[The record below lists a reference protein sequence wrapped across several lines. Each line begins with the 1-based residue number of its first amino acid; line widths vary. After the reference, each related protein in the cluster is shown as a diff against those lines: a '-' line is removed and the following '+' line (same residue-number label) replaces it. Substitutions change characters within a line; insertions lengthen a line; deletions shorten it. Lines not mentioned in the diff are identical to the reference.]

1 MKNSLKLLLNLLL
14 AIVLL
19 PAYGQSKKQ
28 MKSYL
33 TKEWGSAAITYETG
47 DTIQKL
53 SERLNLEKKGKMS
66 GKLDGV
72 ERTGTWSYL
81 ANTNQLE
88 LKITIGEQ
96 STPALFDIAQS
107 SDQVL
112 ALTKRRGETFRT
124 IIFVEK
130 GSGLVI
136 ETVKAPEMSFEE
148 IQAESDAN
156 QNADMGYTPIGTV
169 IERIDYNFE
178 LDVDADGN
186 SGTSKGD
193 GIVYLLEMKDGSEKV
208 VIIRGHNAMPE
219 EWTVLKQINEYGEIY
234 YQCNLKYDYK
244 RGEKIEV
251 NTKAKVKIAAPNVF
265 FNFEDDRTIKFT
277 IVQD

>member
-1 MKNSLKLLLNLLL
+1 MKNSIKYFLSIIL
-14 AIVLL
+14 IITLL
-19 PAYGQSKKQ
+19 PAYGQSKKK
-28 MKSYL
+28 MEKYL
-33 TKEWGSAAITYETG
+33 TNNWVSAAKTYETG

-53 SERLNLEKKGKMS
+53 SERLSLEKKGKMS

-81 ANTNQLE
+81 ENTNQLE
-88 LKITIGEQ
+88 LKIIIGEQ

-112 ALTKRRGETFRT
+112 ALTRRRGETFMT

-130 GSGLVI
+130 GSGLVYK
-136 ETVKAPEMSFEE
+136 TVKVPEKSFDE

-156 QNADMGYTPIGTV
+156 RNADLGYTPTGTV
-169 IERIDYNFE
+169 IERVDYNFE
-178 LDVDADGN
+178 LKVEANGN
-186 SGTSKGD
+186 SGSSKGD
-193 GIVYLLEMKDGSEKV
+193 GIVYLLETTDGSQKV
-208 VIIRGHNAMPE
+208 VIIRGQGSMAE
-219 EWTVLKQINEYGEIY
+219 EWTVLNKIDEYGETY

-251 NTKAKVKIAAPNVF
+251 NTKAKVKIAAPNVLF
-265 FNFEDDRTIKFT
+265 YYEDDKTIKFT

>member
-1 MKNSLKLLLNLLL
+1 MKNSIKYYLSILLF
-14 AIVLL
+14 IMLL
-19 PAYGQSKKQ
+19 PVWGQSRKK
-28 MKSYL
+28 MESYL
-33 TKEWGSAAITYETG
+33 TKEWVSAAITYETG

-53 SERLNLEKKGKMS
+53 SERLSLEKKGKMS

-72 ERTGTWSYL
+72 ERNGTWSYL
-81 ANTNQLE
+81 ENTNQLE
-88 LKITIGEQ
+88 LTIIIGEQ
-96 STPALFDIAQS
+96 STPALFAIAQS

-112 ALTKRRGETFRT
+112 ALTRRRGETFMT

-136 ETVKAPEMSFEE
+136 ETVKAPEKSFDE

-156 QNADMGYTPIGTV
+156 RNADLGYTPTGTV
-169 IERIDYNFE
+169 IERVDYNFE
-178 LDVDADGN
+178 LKVEANGN
-186 SGTSKGD
+186 SGSSKGD
-193 GIVYLLEMKDGSEKV
+193 GIVYLLETTDGSQKV
-208 VIIRGHNAMPE
+208 VIIRGQDSMPE
-219 EWTVLKQINEYGEIY
+219 EWTVLNKINEYGETY

-251 NTKAKVKIAAPNVF
+251 NTKAKVKIAAPNVLF
-265 FNFEDDRTIKFT
+265 YYEDDKTIKFT

>member
-1 MKNSLKLLLNLLL
+1 MKNSIKYYSSILLILM
-14 AIVLL
+14 LL
-19 PAYGQSKKQ
+19 PAYGQSKKK

-33 TKEWGSAAITYETG
+33 TKEWVSAAKTYETG

-53 SERLNLEKKGKMS
+53 SERLSLEKKGKMS
-66 GKLDGV
+66 GNLDGV
-72 ERTGTWSYL
+72 ERNGTWSYL
-81 ANTNQLE
+81 ENTNQLE
-88 LKITIGEQ
+88 LTIIIGEQ

-112 ALTKRRGETFRT
+112 ALTKRRGETFMT

-136 ETVKAPEMSFEE
+136 ETVKAPEKSFDE

-156 QNADMGYTPIGTV
+156 RNADLGYTPTGTV
-169 IERIDYNFE
+169 IERVDYNFE
-178 LDVDADGN
+178 LKVEANGN
-186 SGTSKGD
+186 SGSSKGD
-193 GIVYLLEMKDGSEKV
+193 GIVYLLETTDGSQKV
-208 VIIRGHNAMPE
+208 VIIRGQDSMPE
-219 EWTVLKQINEYGEIY
+219 EWTVLNKINEYGETY

-251 NTKAKVKIAAPNVF
+251 NTKAKVKIAAPNVLF
-265 FNFEDDRTIKFT
+265 YYEDDKTIKFT
-277 IVQD
+277 IAQD